1 MKPAHIFR
9 DQVNTVAQWFDQWND
24 IEQTIACY
32 SLLKR
37 LGPTQARFLSLV
49 LDHTFRDS
57 ASEVQVLEEEAN
69 GKGIYLFLSHK
80 NIMMNIHKCVVTG
93 YFMNAN
99 NKQNNKSNVELC
111 IRFCFFSFEKTQL
124 FLSPFCPENNF
135 NSVRNR
141 FCLFELILH
150 F

>member
-49 LDHTFRDS
+49 LDYTFRDS
-57 ASEVQVLEEEAN
+57 AYEVQELEKEANSKGGCNHQNNLNGSISEV
-69 GKGIYLFLSHK
+69 
-80 NIMMNIHKCVVTG
+80 
-93 YFMNAN
+93 
-99 NKQNNKSNVELC
+99 
-111 IRFCFFSFEKTQL
+111 IRL
-124 FLSPFCPENNF
+124 
-135 NSVRNR
+135 
-141 FCLFELILH
+141 
-150 F
+150 

>member
-49 LDHTFRDS
+49 LEYTFRDH
-57 ASEVQVLEEEAN
+57 AYEVQILEDEAN
-69 GKGIYLFLSHK
+69 GKGKSTLSFIMLKITKQILWCSHRRIFKAYFAVFQHYERNTQIRYTFRKLF
-80 NIMMNIHKCVVTG
+80 V
-93 YFMNAN
+93 F
-99 NKQNNKSNVELC
+99 
-111 IRFCFFSFEKTQL
+111 
-124 FLSPFCPENNF
+124 
-135 NSVRNR
+135 
-141 FCLFELILH
+141 
-150 F
+150 

>member
-49 LDHTFRDS
+49 LDYTFRDH
-57 ASEVQVLEEEAN
+57 AYEVQILEDEAN
-69 GKGIYLFLSHK
+69 GKGKSTLSFIMLKNSQTYLK
-80 NIMMNIHKCVVTG
+80 NFV
-93 YFMNAN
+93 
-99 NKQNNKSNVELC
+99 
-111 IRFCFFSFEKTQL
+111 L
-124 FLSPFCPENNF
+124 FTP
-135 NSVRNR
+135 
-141 FCLFELILH
+141 
-150 F
+150 

>member
-57 ASEVQVLEEEAN
+57 AGEVQVLEEEAN
-69 GKGIYLFLSHK
+69 GKGSLSISLFIVKAFYNSIGL
-80 NIMMNIHKCVVTG
+80 
-93 YFMNAN
+93 YR
-99 NKQNNKSNVELC
+99 KS
-111 IRFCFFSFEKTQL
+111 FWCFHEINSFY
-124 FLSPFCPENNF
+124 SSDSDSCG
-135 NSVRNR
+135 
-141 FCLFELILH
+141 
-150 F
+150 

>member
-57 ASEVQVLEEEAN
+57 AGEVQVLEEEAN
-69 GKGIYLFLSHK
+69 GKGLFIFLIQDKRSAKISLS
-80 NIMMNIHKCVVTG
+80 
-93 YFMNAN
+93 
-99 NKQNNKSNVELC
+99 
-111 IRFCFFSFEKTQL
+111 
-124 FLSPFCPENNF
+124 LSLSLSKHIF
-135 NSVRNR
+135 VD
-141 FCLFELILH
+141 CLLDQHRHIG
-150 F
+150 

>member
-32 SLLKR
+32 SLLTR
-37 LGPTQARFLSLV
+37 LGPTQARSLSLV

-93 YFMNAN
+93 YFMNAS

-111 IRFCFFSFEKTQL
+111 IRFCFFFVRENSIIFIT
-124 FLSPFCPENNF
+124 FLSGK
-135 NSVRNR
+135 
-141 FCLFELILH
+141 
-150 F
+150 